1 MAEDLDK
8 FWKETKGKL
17 RRAANLD
24 PMCREEAEDEI
35 KRAKPNK
42 PMAEGDIDSIMQ
54 FVLSWGDR
62 GGLVAEPDAA
72 EADEEDHAEPGG
84 WVDPVTPEMM
94 EEELLQLN
102 SNAGEKDDE
111 TEALLDKLRREALG
125 DDTADDEN
133 APRLG
138 YGEDA
143 AGKGD

>member
-35 KRAKPNK
+35 KQAKTNK

-54 FVLSWGDR
+54 FVLSWGDL
-62 GGLVAEPDAA
+62 GGLAAEPDAA
-72 EADEEDHAEPGG
+72 EDDEDHAEPGG
-84 WVDPVTPEMM
+84 WVDPVTTEMM

-102 SNAGEKDDE
+102 SNAG
-111 TEALLDKLRREALG
+111 
-125 DDTADDEN
+125 
-133 APRLG
+133 
-138 YGEDA
+138 
-143 AGKGD
+143 